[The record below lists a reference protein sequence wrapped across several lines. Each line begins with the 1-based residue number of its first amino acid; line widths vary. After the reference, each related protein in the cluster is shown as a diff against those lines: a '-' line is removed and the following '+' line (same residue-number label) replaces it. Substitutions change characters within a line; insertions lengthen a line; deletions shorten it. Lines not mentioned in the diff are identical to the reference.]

1 MKARRTAHEAMAPV
15 SPVVEWRRS
24 RLVSAG
30 FGAGLAAELAQDC
43 RIDLHA
49 VLELTDR
56 GCPPHLAARI
66 LAPLD
71 DRARPC

>member
-1 MKARRTAHEAMAPV
+1 MKARRTTPEAVAQV

-24 RLVSAG
+24 RLVDAG
-30 FGAGLAAELAQDC
+30 FGAELAAELARDC
-43 RIDLHA
+43 GVDLHA
-49 VLELTDR
+49 MLELTDR
-56 GCPPHLAARI
+56 GCPPVLAARI